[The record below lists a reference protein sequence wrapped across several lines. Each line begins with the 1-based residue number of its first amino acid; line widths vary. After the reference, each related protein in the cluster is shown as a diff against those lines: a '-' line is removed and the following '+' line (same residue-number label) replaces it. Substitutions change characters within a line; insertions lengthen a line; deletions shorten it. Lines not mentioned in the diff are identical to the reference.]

1 MKKTML
7 WAAMALGCGFA
18 AFGTTTWKDSNGI
31 TWEFERD
38 DLTAR
43 RNPFGDNADAKAL
56 AAELAALG
64 THTLTDGDGIVWSLK
79 VASNGVATIARTTG
93 TGKNKKTISATA
105 VVAWNGGDYGPYA
118 VFLVDGKIIDVYWG
132 DPE

>member
-1 MKKTML
+1 MKRTML
-7 WAAMALGCGFA
+7 WVAMVIGCGFA
-18 AFGTTTWKDSNGI
+18 AFGEMWKDAKGI
-31 TWEFERD
+31 TWELDWD
-38 DLTAR
+38 DLSAR

-56 AAELAALG
+56 AAELAAFG
-64 THTLTDGDGIVWSLK
+64 TQTLTDDQGVVWNLK
-79 VASNGVATIARTTG
+79 VSTSGVATIARTTG

-118 VFLVDGKIIDVYWG
+118 VFLVDGKIIDVHWG